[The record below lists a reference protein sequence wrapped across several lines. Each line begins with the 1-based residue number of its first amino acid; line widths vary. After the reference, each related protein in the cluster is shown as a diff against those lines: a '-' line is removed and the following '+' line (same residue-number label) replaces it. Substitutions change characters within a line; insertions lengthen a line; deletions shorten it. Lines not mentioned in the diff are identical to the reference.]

1 MQEEREEAVSASVYK
16 INQGKRRKMTN
27 DLRERIVNYF
37 PEFITYRD
45 E

>member
-27 DLRERIVNYF
+27 DLRERENRELF
-37 PEFITYRD
+37 PRVYYVQR
-45 E
+45 